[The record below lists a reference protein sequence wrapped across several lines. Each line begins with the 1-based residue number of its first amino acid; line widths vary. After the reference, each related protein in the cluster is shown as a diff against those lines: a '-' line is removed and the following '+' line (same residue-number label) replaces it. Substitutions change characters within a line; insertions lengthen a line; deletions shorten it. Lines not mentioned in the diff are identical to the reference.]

1 MIIEG
6 RVQGVFFRDN
16 TRKKAN
22 ELELKGYVKNI
33 EDRKVEIIAEGEE
46 DKLKELVE
54 FCRNSPGASNV
65 TDVKLSLEN
74 AQKVFDGFTVE
85 Y

>member
-16 TRKKAN
+16 TKKKAN
-22 ELELKGYVKNI
+22 ELGLKGYVKNI

-46 DKLKELVE
+46 DKLKELIE
-54 FCRNSPGASNV
+54 FCKDNPGASHV
-65 TDVKLSLEN
+65 TDVKLSLEDT
-74 AQKVFDGFTVE
+74 QKIFDRFVVE